1 MGGNTYCKCFNI
13 NPSLSAESK
22 KMLTFELDYGIV
34 GLELSRSREFLP
46 NDRFEFMH
54 YGLEASQITLPAHSA

>member
-1 MGGNTYCKCFNI
+1 MGGNSYCKCFNI

-34 GLELSRSREFLP
+34 GLELSRS
-46 NDRFEFMH
+46 
-54 YGLEASQITLPAHSA
+54 